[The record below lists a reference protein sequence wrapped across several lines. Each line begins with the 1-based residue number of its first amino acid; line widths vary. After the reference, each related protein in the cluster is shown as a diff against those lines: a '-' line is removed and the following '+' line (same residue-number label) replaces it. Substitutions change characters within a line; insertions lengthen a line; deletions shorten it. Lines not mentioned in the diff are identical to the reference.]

1 MRLVTGLVK
10 DRLLGCMGQ
19 VLQRGLW
26 QGKEEGWDKGDGDKV
41 SIDKELVEVGRVAE
55 SDRGVAWKKVASGG
69 IREDMVTFFE
79 DTPQRMKTRV
89 VGSD

>member
-26 QGKEEGWDKGDGDKV
+26 QGKEKGGGNKV
-41 SIDKELVEVGRVAE
+41 SFDKELMEVRRMAE
-55 SDRGVAWKKVASGG
+55 GD
-69 IREDMVTFFE
+69 
-79 DTPQRMKTRV
+79 
-89 VGSD
+89 